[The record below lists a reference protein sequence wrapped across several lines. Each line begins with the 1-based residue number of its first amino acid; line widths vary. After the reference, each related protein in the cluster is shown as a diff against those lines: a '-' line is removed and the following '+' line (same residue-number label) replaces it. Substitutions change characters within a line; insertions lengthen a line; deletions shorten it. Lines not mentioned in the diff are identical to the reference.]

1 MTSTSQSV
9 ILSARSDVWLT
20 GGLSVVVLVALAA
33 FGSLGYRE
41 FLLQDF
47 LILTVLL
54 NGTHF
59 MASYRLLYSSREY
72 AATYPWA
79 SFYVPGFL
87 VLYTLM
93 ALGLCSYNPEWTLPL
108 HALIATATLYLALHY
123 TGQAWGMVSSF
134 ALLDGIRFE
143 PAERNTLRRFLR
155 GMAVWHVVWGMKLLW
170 PPGPQYSQYVR
181 LLDIGLNSLA
191 VVSLLGGLLC
201 FHRVGARLGRRV
213 PLRVMTPYV
222 ALHVWYCFLYLYP
235 QSIFWVQIFHA
246 LQYLP
251 FPLRVELNR
260 TQGARGSQGSL
271 ASAAGY
277 LGVLALASA
286 LLFGVV
292 PWVSKELGQG
302 AYSVWVAIASVIN
315 IHHYFIDGCIWH
327 ISNPVVSKELF
338 SHTSLSIKGPHHRR
352 APSS

>member
-1 MTSTSQSV
+1 MRDDSTDALQPA
-9 ILSARSDVWLT
+9 ILNPRSDIWLT
-20 GGLSVVVLVALAA
+20 GGISVVVLVTLAA
-33 FGSLGYRE
+33 LGLLGSRD
-41 FLLQDF
+41 FLLQEF

-87 VLYTLM
+87 ILYMLI
-93 ALGLCSYNPEWTLPL
+93 GIGCCSYNPDWVLPIHVL
-108 HALIATATLYLALHY
+108 TATATLYLALHY

-134 ALLDGIRFE
+134 AFLDGIRFE
-143 PAERNTLRRFLR
+143 SRERTVLRRFLR
-155 GMAVWHVVWGMKLLW
+155 CMAAWHVVWGIKLLW
-170 PPGPQYSQYVR
+170 PPAPQYAQYVQWLD
-181 LLDIGLNSLA
+181 LLMNSLA
-191 VVSLLGGLLC
+191 VVSLLGGLVC
-201 FHRVGARLGRRV
+201 FYRVGVRLGRRV
-213 PLRVMTPYV
+213 PLRVMMPYV
-222 ALHVWYCFLYLYP
+222 ALHVWYGFLYLFP

-260 TQGARGSQGSL
+260 AQSVGSSQARLS
-271 ASAAGY
+271 SAIGY
-277 LGVLALASA
+277 LGVLVFTSA
-286 LLFGVV
+286 LLFGLV
-292 PWVSKELGQG
+292 PWVSQGLGQG
-302 AYSVWVAIASVIN
+302 AYSVWVAIASAIN

-338 SHTSLSIKGPHHRR
+338 SHTQPAARVPVSH
-352 APSS
+352 

>member
-1 MTSTSQSV
+1 MTTASQPS
-9 ILSARSDVWLT
+9 ILNPRSDIWLT

-33 FGSLGYRE
+33 FGLLGSRE
-41 FLLQDF
+41 FLLQEF

-59 MASYRLLYSSREY
+59 MASYRLLYSSREH
-72 AATYPWA
+72 AAKYPWA

-87 VLYTLM
+87 VIWML
-93 ALGLCSYNPEWTLPL
+93 AGIGLCSYNSEWTLPL
-108 HALIATATLYLALHY
+108 HVLTATATLYLALHY

-134 ALLDGIRFE
+134 AFLEGVRFE
-143 PAERNTLRRFLR
+143 PSERRMLRFFLR
-155 GMAVWHVVWGMKLLW
+155 CMAVWHVVWGMKLLW
-170 PPGPQYSQYVR
+170 PPAPQYTQYV
-181 LLDIGLNSLA
+181 LALDSFMNMLA
-191 VVSLLGGLLC
+191 VGSLLGGLRY
-201 FHRVGARLGRRV
+201 FRRVGNRLGRRV
-213 PLRVMTPYV
+213 PLRVVMPYV
-222 ALHVWYCFLYLYP
+222 ALHVWYGFLYLFP

-260 TQGARGSQGSL
+260 TQRLEGAPTRWDGAL
-271 ASAAGY
+271 TY
-277 LGVLALASA
+277 IVVLVVTSA
-286 LLFGVV
+286 LVFGLV
-292 PWVSKELGQG
+292 PWLSKGMGQG

-338 SHTSLSIKGPHHRR
+338 SHTRPVAATSVSN
-352 APSS
+352 